1 MGRTDGVHGFVE
13 RGGHRVFATAACRHH
28 DIQRLD
34 VGTGFEGGLAVVIL
48 AVLLDR
54 ITQSFGQ
61 KRPSLLPGL
70 RALFARN
77 TTDGE
82 AKQGNAAARLASH

>member
-1 MGRTDGVHGFVE
+1 MHRGPAGAEAAVDVA
-13 RGGHRVFATAACRHH
+13 RGGGLCRRQ
-28 DIQRLD
+28 IGLRAGD

-61 KRPSLLPGL
+61 KRPALVPGL
-70 RALFARN
+70 RALFARK
-77 TTDGE
+77 TQGEDE
-82 AKQGNAAARLASH
+82 AKQGGTAARLASH